1 MGEDEAD
8 SVLNAKGL
16 VRCRVK
22 REVVSVCYCVESC
35 LCMRCLDS
43 EQVVNAQKKDKKN
56 SVQEPENYP
65 ATHVEEAVD
74 WRKIFAVQKNDKVI

>member
-1 MGEDEAD
+1 MGEEEAD

-16 VRCRVK
+16 VRCRVMRK
-22 REVVSVCYCVESC
+22 VVSVCYCVENC

-43 EQVVNAQKKDKKN
+43 EQVVNAQLKKN
-56 SVQEPENYP
+56 TVQEPENCP
-65 ATHVEEAVD
+65 ATYAEDVVD